1 METSKTKVYGYA
13 RVSTSDQENSLEV
26 QTKRIRE
33 YCEFKHLQLVDIFV
47 DENISGFTP
56 IDKRPSG
63 SHLISLLNK
72 EVKAVVAI
80 KPDRLFRST
89 IDALTTIDQWDN
101 MGIELHMVDMGGATL
116 ATKTAMGKMLF
127 SVLIVFSQFERDLT
141 GERTKAVLSNK
152 KSTGKAYCGA
162 IFGYDKVGGELV
174 NGKLKN
180 QQLVPNPDELA
191 IIEIIKNNAKEMSPA
206 KIADGLNSWGYSAK
220 KGGKFF
226 PSTIQNILKNPIYNE
241 TI

>member
-1 METSKTKVYGYA
+1 MDTKAKTRVYGYA

-26 QTKRIRE
+26 QRKRIEE
-33 YCEFKHLQLVDIFV
+33 YCQFKHLQLVDIFV
-47 DENISGFTP
+47 DENVSGYTP

-63 SHLISLLNK
+63 SKLIALLNK
-72 EVKAVVAI
+72 DVKAVVAI

-141 GERTKAVLSNK
+141 GERTSAILKNK
-152 KSTGKAYCGA
+152 KSTGKAYCGS
-162 IFGYDKVGGELV
+162 ILGYDKIGGELV

-180 QQLVPNPDELA
+180 QKLVPNPDEM
-191 IIEIIKNNAKEMSPA
+191 EIIDLIKLNATHMSPE
-206 KIADGLNSWGYSAK
+206 KIANNLNAWGYTAK

-226 PSTIQNILKNPIYNE
+226 PSTIQNILKNPIYN
-241 TI
+241 